1 MIFLQGIYTLRLK
14 MVAGGGIEPT
24 ILELMRLQCYQYT
37 FPRQSV
43 TVIYVGG
50 RGRIQTYES
59 NALQAQPLDLS
70 GTRP

>member
-1 MIFLQGIYTLRLK
+1 MNYSFHHKSYCTVFSDCCQPLNDFLQGIYTLRLK

-50 RGRIQTYES
+50 RGS
-59 NALQAQPLDLS
+59 
-70 GTRP
+70 